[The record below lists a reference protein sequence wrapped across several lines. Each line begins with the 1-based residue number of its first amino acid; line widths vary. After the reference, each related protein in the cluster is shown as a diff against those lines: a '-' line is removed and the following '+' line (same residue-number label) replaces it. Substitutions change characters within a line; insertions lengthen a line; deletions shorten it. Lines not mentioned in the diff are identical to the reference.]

1 MPEAN
6 IWAYFHNCMQEDTL
20 IRNAKDETTRE
31 NIAMSDNVKII
42 PQIFTMKNQYQEVVI
57 GGSGEMTNSNSK

>member
-1 MPEAN
+1 
-6 IWAYFHNCMQEDTL
+6 MQEETL
-20 IRNAKDETTRE
+20 IRNAKEETTRE

-42 PQIFTMKNQYQEVVI
+42 PQNFTMKNQNQEVVI